1 VANKR
6 DYYEVLGVSKSASKD
21 EVKSAFRKLARQYH
35 PDVNKEKD
43 AGDKFKEIGEA
54 YEVLSDDTK
63 RQQYDQFGHAGA
75 GGNGFDFSG
84 FEGFGGFGNGGES
97 GFSDLFDAFF
107 GGQGGGRTRRGGGAR
122 TARRARGEDLR
133 YDISITLSE
142 AFNGKEVV
150 LDIQHLV
157 ACKTC
162 NGSGSKSGKT
172 KVCSTCHGAGEVQRT
187 TQTLLG
193 MMTQVTTCPA
203 CQGEGSQMSDPCSS
217 CRGQGLEKKNT
228 QVKVKIPAGV
238 DSGSR
243 LRVTGSGN
251 AGHRGGEQGDLYL
264 YINVEEHERFQRD
277 ESDILSTETIS
288 YSQAALGAEITI
300 QTLGGAVKL
309 KVPAGTQSDTTH
321 RLRAKGMPIL
331 GSSGH
336 GDHLVTLQI
345 QTPEKLKHDA
355 KAALKYLAYVSG
367 EYDDATKEDKEKFEK
382 VSEIFKKVKLD

>member
-1 VANKR
+1 MASKR
-6 DYYEVLGVSKSASKD
+6 DYYEVLGVSKSATKD

-43 AGDKFKEIGEA
+43 AGEKFKEIGEA

-75 GGNGFDFSG
+75 SGNGFDFSG
-84 FEGFGGFGNGGES
+84 FEGFGGFGGES

-107 GGQGGGRTRRGGGAR
+107 GGQGGGRGRRGGAR
-122 TARRARGEDLR
+122 TARRSRGEDLR
-133 YDISITLSE
+133 YDISITLEE
-142 AFNGKEVV
+142 AFHGKEVV

-203 CQGEGSQMSDPCSS
+203 CQGEGSQMSDPCPS

-243 LRVTGSGN
+243 LRVSGSGN
-251 AGHRGGEQGDLYL
+251 AGHRGGETGDLYL
-264 YINVEEHERFQRD
+264 YINVEEHNRFERD
-277 ESDILSTETIS
+277 EANILSTEKIS

-321 RLRAKGMPIL
+321 RLRGKGMPYL
-331 GSSGH
+331 GTSGH
-336 GDHLVTLQI
+336 GDHLVTLEVH
-345 QTPEKLKHDA
+345 TPEKLKHDA
-355 KAALKYLAYVSG
+355 KVALKYLAHATGEDSG
-367 EYDDATKEDKEKFEK
+367 LTKEEKEKFEK